1 MKAFRYDRATTVEG
15 AVKALA
21 DGAALLKANGI
32 DVLDR
37 LKERVAEPERVVTLV
52 DVPGLDRIERD
63 GGVLRVGAM
72 TTLAALAASADV
84 AAASPALAE
93 AAGAAASP
101 ALRNR
106 ATLGGNLGQHTRCGY
121 YRLRSFPCFKR
132 GDAICPVRIEGGVQ
146 ENAGIFDN
154 APCAC
159 AHPSS
164 VAPVLGAAGA
174 TVRVRGREGERR
186 VPFASIW
193 GPVKQGQVSDLSL
206 APDDVIVGVEVPAV
220 RPGVDREATYEVRHK
235 AAFDWAL
242 VTCAVRCAVE
252 GGVVRAAS
260 VWMGSVAPSPWRS
273 EAAEQA
279 LVGRAP
285 DAATATAAAEAAVA
299 SARPLPGTAYKLDL
313 VRASV
318 RRALAA
324 AWERK

>member
-1 MKAFRYDRATTVEG
+1 MKAFRYDRATSVEG

-21 DGAALLKANGI
+21 DGTAILKANGI

-37 LKERVAEPERVVTLV
+37 LKERVAEPARVVTLV
-52 DVPGLDRIERD
+52 DVPGLDRIELD
-63 GGVLRVGAM
+63 GGVLRLGAM
-72 TTLAALAASADV
+72 TTLAALAASPVV
-84 AAASPALAE
+84 AKASPALAE
-93 AAGAAASP
+93 AAGGAASP

-121 YRLRSFPCFKR
+121 YRLKSFPCFKR
-132 GDAICPVRIEGGVQ
+132 GDAICPVRSEGGVQ
-146 ENAGIFDN
+146 ENAGVFDN

-174 TVRVRGREGERR
+174 VVRVRGKDGERA
-186 VPFASIW
+186 VPFASIY
-193 GPVKQGQVSDLSL
+193 GPVKQGQVTDLSL
-206 APDDVIVGVEVPAV
+206 APDDVIVGVDVPAL
-220 RPGVDREATYEVRHK
+220 RPGVDREGTYEVRHK

-242 VTCAVRCAVE
+242 VTCSVRCAVE

-273 EAAEQA
+273 ERCEQA
-279 LVGRAP
+279 LIGQGLT
-285 DAATATAAAEAAVA
+285 AATAAAAAEAAVA
-299 SARPLPGTAYKLDL
+299 GAQPLPGTAYKLDL
-313 VRASV
+313 VRTSV

>member
-1 MKAFRYDRATTVEG
+1 VKAFRYDRATTVEG

-21 DGAALLKANGI
+21 DGTAILKANGI

-37 LKERVAEPERVVTLV
+37 LKERVAEPARVVTLV
-52 DVPGLDRIERD
+52 DVPGLDRIELE
-63 GGVLRVGAM
+63 GSVLRVGSM
-72 TTLAALAASADV
+72 VTLAALAASADV
-84 AAASPALAE
+84 VRASPALAE
-93 AAGAAASP
+93 AAGGAASP

-121 YRLRSFPCFKR
+121 YRLKSFPCFKR

-174 TVRVRGREGERR
+174 VVRVRGKGGERA
-186 VPFASIW
+186 VPFASIY
-193 GPVKQGQVSDLSL
+193 GPVKQGQVTDLAL
-206 APDDVIVGVEVPAV
+206 APDDVIVGVDLPAL
-220 RPGVDREATYEVRHK
+220 RPGVDHEATYEVRHK

-252 GGVVRAAS
+252 GGVIRSAS

-273 EAAEQA
+273 EGAEKA
-279 LVGRAP
+279 LVGQPAT
-285 DAATATAAAEAAVA
+285 AATAAAAAEAAVA
-299 SARPLPGTAYKLDL
+299 GAHPLPGTSYKLDL

>member
-1 MKAFRYDRATTVEG
+1 MKAFRYDRATSVEG

-21 DGAALLKANGI
+21 DGAAVLKANGI

-37 LKERVAEPERVVTLV
+37 LKERVAEPDRVVTLV
-52 DVPGLDRIERD
+52 DVPGLDRIELD
-63 GGVLRVGAM
+63 GGVLRLGAM
-72 TTLAALAASADV
+72 TTLAALAASPLV
-84 AAASPALAE
+84 ARASPALAE
-93 AAGAAASP
+93 AAGGAASP

-121 YRLRSFPCFKR
+121 YRLKSFPCFKR

-146 ENAGIFDN
+146 ENAGVFDN

-174 TVRVRGREGERR
+174 VVRVRGKAGERV
-186 VPFASIW
+186 VPFASIY
-193 GPVKQGQVSDLSL
+193 GPVKQGQVTDLSL
-206 APDDVIVGVEVPAV
+206 ANDDVIVGVDVPAL
-220 RPGVDREATYEVRHK
+220 RPGVDREGTYEVRHK

-252 GGVVRAAS
+252 GGVIRAAS

-273 EAAEQA
+273 ERAEQA
-279 LVGRAP
+279 LIGQGLT
-285 DAATATAAAEAAVA
+285 AATAAAAAEAAVVGA
-299 SARPLPGTAYKLDL
+299 QPLPGTAYKLDL

-324 AWERK
+324 AWERR